1 MNRCKKIKLVNLSIV
16 VLLLIQFGCN
26 AQNQSPI
33 QENNKVE
40 TKDNNMKRT
49 EEDWKKIL
57 TPEQYRILRE
67 KGTERAFSGSFWNH
81 HEVGVYKC
89 AGCQSPLFLSD
100 TKFDSGCGWP
110 SYFKAINE
118 NAVKEHLDKSHGM
131 IRTEITCAKCEGHLG
146 HVFNDGPPP
155 TGLRYCI
162 NSGAIV
168 FEAIHP

>member
-1 MNRCKKIKLVNLSIV
+1 MKLGTIIIST
-16 VLLLIQFGCN
+16 LLLIQFGCN
-26 AQNQSPI
+26 AQNQTQQVTEKP
-33 QENNKVE
+33 VE
-40 TKDNNMKRT
+40 IKNNNMKKT

-81 HEVGVYKC
+81 HEVGIYKC

-110 SYFKAINE
+110 SYFKAINDS
-118 NAVKEHLDKSHGM
+118 AVKEHVDKSHGM

-162 NSGAIV
+162 NSGAII
-168 FEAIHP
+168 FEEIKP

>member
-1 MNRCKKIKLVNLSIV
+1 MKLGTIV
-16 VLLLIQFGCN
+16 IATLLLIQFGCS
-26 AQNQSPI
+26 AQNQSKTLTEKPI
-33 QENNKVE
+33 EL
-40 TKDNNMKRT
+40 KDNNMKKT

-67 KGTERAFSGSFWNH
+67 KGTERAFSGSYWNH
-81 HEVGVYKC
+81 HEIGIYKC

-110 SYFKAINE
+110 SYFKAINDS
-118 NAVKEHLDKSHGM
+118 AVKEHLDKSHGM

-168 FEAIHP
+168 FEEVKP

>member
-1 MNRCKKIKLVNLSIV
+1 MKLGTIIIAT
-16 VLLLIQFGCN
+16 LLLIQFGCN
-26 AQNQSPI
+26 AQNQTQQI
-33 QENNKVE
+33 TEKTVE
-40 TKDNNMKRT
+40 LKDNKMKKT

-67 KGTERAFSGSFWNH
+67 KGTERAFSGSYWNH
-81 HEVGVYKC
+81 HEVGIYKC

-110 SYFKAINE
+110 SYFKAINDS
-118 NAVKEHLDKSHGM
+118 AVKEHLDKSHGM

-168 FEAIHP
+168 FEEVKP

>member
-1 MNRCKKIKLVNLSIV
+1 MKLGTIIIST
-16 VLLLIQFGCN
+16 LLLIQFGCN
-26 AQNQSPI
+26 AQNQT
-33 QENNKVE
+33 QQKTEKTVE
-40 TKDNNMKRT
+40 TKDNNMKKT

-67 KGTERAFSGSFWNH
+67 KGTERAFSGSYWNH
-81 HEVGVYKC
+81 HEVGIYKC

-110 SYFKAINE
+110 SYFKAINDS
-118 NAVKEHLDKSHGM
+118 AVKEHLDKSHGM

-168 FEAIHP
+168 FEEVKP

>member
-1 MNRCKKIKLVNLSIV
+1 MKLGTIIIAT
-16 VLLLIQFGCN
+16 LLLIQFGCN
-26 AQNQSPI
+26 AQNQT
-33 QENNKVE
+33 QQKTEKTVE
-40 TKDNNMKRT
+40 IKDNNMKKT

-67 KGTERAFSGSFWNH
+67 KGTERAFSGSYWNH
-81 HEVGVYKC
+81 HEVGIYKC

-110 SYFKAINE
+110 SYFKAINDS
-118 NAVKEHLDKSHGM
+118 AVKEHLDKTHGM

-168 FEAIHP
+168 FEEIKP

>member
-1 MNRCKKIKLVNLSIV
+1 MKLGTIIIST
-16 VLLLIQFGCN
+16 LLLIQFGCN
-26 AQNQSPI
+26 AQNQTQQATEKP
-33 QENNKVE
+33 VE
-40 TKDNNMKRT
+40 IKDNNMKKT

-81 HEVGVYKC
+81 HEVGIYKC

-110 SYFKAINE
+110 SYFKAINDS
-118 NAVKEHLDKSHGM
+118 AVKEHLDKSHGM

-162 NSGAIV
+162 NSGAII
-168 FEAIHP
+168 FEEVKP

>member
-1 MNRCKKIKLVNLSIV
+1 MKLGTIIIST
-16 VLLLIQFGCN
+16 LLLIQFGCN
-26 AQNQSPI
+26 AQNQSKTLTEKPI
-33 QENNKVE
+33 EL
-40 TKDNNMKRT
+40 KDNNMKKT

-67 KGTERAFSGSFWNH
+67 KGTERAFSGSYWNH
-81 HEVGVYKC
+81 HEVGIYKC

-110 SYFKAINE
+110 SYFKAINDS
-118 NAVKEHLDKSHGM
+118 AVKEHLDKTHGM

-168 FEAIHP
+168 FEEIKP

>member
-1 MNRCKKIKLVNLSIV
+1 MKLGTIIITT
-16 VLLLIQFGCN
+16 LLLIQFGCN
-26 AQNQSPI
+26 AQNQSKTLTEKPI
-33 QENNKVE
+33 EL
-40 TKDNNMKRT
+40 KDNNMKKT

-67 KGTERAFSGSFWNH
+67 KGTERAFSGSYWNH
-81 HEVGVYKC
+81 HEVGIYKC

-110 SYFKAINE
+110 SYFKAINDS
-118 NAVKEHLDKSHGM
+118 AVKEHLDKSHGM

-168 FEAIHP
+168 FEEVKP

>member
-1 MNRCKKIKLVNLSIV
+1 MKLGTIIIST
-16 VLLLIQFGCN
+16 LLLIQFGCN
-26 AQNQSPI
+26 AQNQT
-33 QENNKVE
+33 QQKTEKTVE
-40 TKDNNMKRT
+40 IKDNNMKKT

-67 KGTERAFSGSFWNH
+67 KGTERAFSGSYWNH
-81 HEVGVYKC
+81 HEVGIYRC

-110 SYFKAINE
+110 SYFKAINDS
-118 NAVKEHLDKSHGM
+118 AVKEHLDKTHGM

-168 FEAIHP
+168 FEEIKP

>member
-1 MNRCKKIKLVNLSIV
+1 MKLGTIIIST
-16 VLLLIQFGCN
+16 LLLIQFGCN
-26 AQNQSPI
+26 AQNQT
-33 QENNKVE
+33 QQKTEKTVE
-40 TKDNNMKRT
+40 IKDNNMKKT

-67 KGTERAFSGSFWNH
+67 KGTERAFSGSYWNH
-81 HEVGVYKC
+81 HEVGIYKC

-110 SYFKAINE
+110 SYFKAINDS
-118 NAVKEHLDKSHGM
+118 AVKEHLDKTHGM

-168 FEAIHP
+168 FEEIKP

>member
-1 MNRCKKIKLVNLSIV
+1 MKIGTIIIST
-16 VLLLIQFGCN
+16 LLLIQLGCN
-26 AQNQSPI
+26 AQNQNQQKI
-33 QENNKVE
+33 ETKVE
-40 TKDNNMKRT
+40 IKDNNMKKT

-67 KGTERAFSGSFWNH
+67 KGTERAFSGSYWNH
-81 HEVGVYKC
+81 HEVGIYKC

-110 SYFKAINE
+110 SYFKAINDS
-118 NAVKEHLDKSHGM
+118 AVKEHLDKTHGM
-131 IRTEITCAKCEGHLG
+131 IRTEITCAKCDGHLG

-168 FEAIHP
+168 FEEIKP

>member
-1 MNRCKKIKLVNLSIV
+1 MKLGTIIIST
-16 VLLLIQFGCN
+16 LLLIQFGCN
-26 AQNQSPI
+26 AQNQT
-33 QENNKVE
+33 QQKTEKTVE
-40 TKDNNMKRT
+40 IKDNNMKKT

-67 KGTERAFSGSFWNH
+67 KGTERAFSGSYWNH
-81 HEVGVYKC
+81 HEVGIYKC

-110 SYFKAINE
+110 SYFKAINDS
-118 NAVKEHLDKSHGM
+118 AVKEHLDKTHGM

-155 TGLRYCI
+155 TGLRYCM

-168 FEAIHP
+168 FEEIKP